1 MPAADAEGEDVGEVV
16 VVREGLEAEGGF
28 ERGCQVGLV
37 LVEEDV
43 VDDVGEELGALD
55 AGLGTVFAD
64 GFVVVPVVPDGF
76 GDAGGGY
83 GTCGTSVSGS

>member
-1 MPAADAEGEDVGEVV
+1 MPAADAGGEDVGEVV
-16 VVREGLEAEGGF
+16 VICEGLQAEGGF
-28 ERGCQVGLV
+28 EGGCQVGAV

-43 VDDVGEELGALD
+43 VDDVGEDLGPRN
-55 AGLGTVFAD
+55 AGLGTVLPD

-83 GTCGTSVSGS
+83 RTCGISVAGL